1 MYNSEQIENI
11 ATAFANAA
19 YEVLRRFADAFCEF
33 YRMFVN
39 AVVSQTCT
47 SRRVLHLA
55 RHAKKHRVRKKNRN
69 RICRA
74 IRKSKNGWQK

>member
-1 MYNSEQIENI
+1 MYNSEQIESI
-11 ATAFANAA
+11 ATASANAV
-19 YEVLRRFADAFCEF
+19 YEALRGFADALFEF

-47 SRRVLHLA
+47 SGRVLHLA

-74 IRKSKNGWQK
+74 IRRKMNEN